1 MEGESMRQITD
12 EESDG
17 LTKRV
22 ISINRVMRVRKGG
35 RTPSFNAL
43 SVVGDGAGTVGI
55 GFGKANEVPLAI
67 AKSEEDANK
76 TLTKIP
82 MVGGTIPHEVIGEA
96 CATKVLIKPAAPG
109 KGLIA
114 GGTVKAILEVA
125 GIRDILSKCFG
136 ARNHTNIARATMNG
150 LKQLKSAEDVARL
163 RGKKI
168 EEILAW

>member
-1 MEGESMRQITD
+1 MEGELMRQFTD
-12 EESDG
+12 EDSDE

-22 ISINRVMRVRKGG
+22 ISINRVYRVRKGG

-43 SVVGDGAGTVGI
+43 SVVGDGNGTVGV
-55 GFGKANEVPLAI
+55 GFGKANEIPYAI
-67 AKSEEDANK
+67 GKSEEDARKNM
-76 TLTKIP
+76 TKIP
-82 MVGGTIPHEVIGEA
+82 MVGGTIPHEVIGKA

-125 GIRDILSKCFG
+125 GVRDILSKCFG
-136 ARNHTNIARATMNG
+136 ARNHTNIARATMDC
-150 LKQLKSAEDVARL
+150 LKQLKSAEDVALL
-163 RGKKI
+163 RGKKV